1 MNDRDC
7 RRFAES
13 LRSLSPDMKM
23 SAGEI
28 GAALKTQGLDGFIQ
42 SAGSH
47 VAGLAEIAELLS
59 RMEKEGIRHESG

>member
-13 LRSLSPDMKM
+13 IRPLSPDMKM

-42 SAGSH
+42 SAGSDA
-47 VAGLAEIAELLS
+47 AGLAEIAELLI
-59 RMEKEGIRHESG
+59 RMDKGGGRHESG